1 MAGAA
6 GLFLA
11 LVCMAI
17 VGVGLALAITAWRP
31 RPGDDAVFA
40 VAFTAGIAVAC
51 GSFLLAALH
60 WLAHL
65 LI

>member
-17 VGVGLALAITAWRP
+17 VGAGLALAVTAWRP
-31 RPGDDAVFA
+31 RPGDDVVFA
-40 VAFTAGIAVAC
+40 VAFAAGLTVAC
-51 GSFLLAALH
+51 GCFLLAALH

-65 LI
+65 LT